1 MKLRINLIIFCL
13 LFLFEA
19 RASNEEKCV
28 IEMTSFKGLMKGDI
42 YNLLNPQQSPK
53 DQLLKLCQKNIRC
66 KSLWIRGHFGG
77 EFFNENYSQRL
88 SLEDLETLSC
98 KTECL
103 DFFNSIE
110 EVHLLGCNTLSNNN
124 RDLRTNEEYLNVL
137 RRHGVSSMEA
147 ASFSAQRYG
156 LIGKSFKERFQQI
169 FSETNKISGFKGRT
183 TGQEIDQYLKKGKR
197 SANFLTTS
205 GIKRLD
211 QDKFQQEVSNKE
223 LTCQLR
229 LNGHEDQSHSNDL
242 IQELVSNGT
251 FFREFDAIKD
261 FLKRNPS
268 WKPHQLNSAKYIDD
282 NLKDLLAEKHSLSF
296 TSQII
301 FVFKRLGWIEGIDFD
316 DRAMELIT
324 RSFKKTLSPESRDA
338 ICDPLFRW
346 PTSFL
351 NEMKPSEDFFTDPWR
366 VRALGCLKIIPENWV
381 NNLIKMGSMSKTESI
396 RVEAYR
402 SLGLINSKSP
412 EVLEALKRGQAD
424 TSREVRQEANYSSSI
439 KFK

>member
-19 RASNEEKCV
+19 IASNEEKCV

-183 TGQEIDQYLKKGKR
+183 TGQEIDQYLK
-197 SANFLTTS
+197 
-205 GIKRLD
+205 
-211 QDKFQQEVSNKE
+211 
-223 LTCQLR
+223 
-229 LNGHEDQSHSNDL
+229 
-242 IQELVSNGT
+242 
-251 FFREFDAIKD
+251 
-261 FLKRNPS
+261 
-268 WKPHQLNSAKYIDD
+268 
-282 NLKDLLAEKHSLSF
+282 
-296 TSQII
+296 
-301 FVFKRLGWIEGIDFD
+301 
-316 DRAMELIT
+316 
-324 RSFKKTLSPESRDA
+324 
-338 ICDPLFRW
+338 
-346 PTSFL
+346 
-351 NEMKPSEDFFTDPWR
+351 
-366 VRALGCLKIIPENWV
+366 
-381 NNLIKMGSMSKTESI
+381 
-396 RVEAYR
+396 
-402 SLGLINSKSP
+402 
-412 EVLEALKRGQAD
+412 
-424 TSREVRQEANYSSSI
+424 
-439 KFK
+439 